1 MIERK
6 FVAQNFKE
14 FRIKEFV
21 KKSLNRVGLSD
32 VKLKRTSL
40 GERIIVSASRP
51 GLVVGRGGSNIQ
63 GLTRELKKQFELENP
78 QIEIEEIKDFNS
90 NASVIAEMIVNQL
103 ERFGT
108 RRFKGIG
115 HKSVDA
121 VMRAGAL
128 GVEILISGKIP
139 SSRSKTWR
147 FADGYMK
154 KCGDL
159 AISGVDTAV
168 ERANLKTG
176 AVGVQVRIIP
186 GNIRLPDQVNFGEKV
201 TEEDLKEAEKTSEE
215 STVEV
220 TEETTPEATEQ
231 EDKAETK
238 KSAKKA
244 SKKSAK
250 KASKKAAKK
259 STKKASKK
267 AAKKTETTETA
278 QQKSDEGE
286 VAKQDSEP
294 STTGQQESEKGSSGD
309 EK

>member
-14 FRIKEFV
+14 FQIKEFV
-21 KKSLNRVGLSD
+21 KKSLSRVGLSD

-40 GERIIVSASRP
+40 GERVIVSASRP

-63 GLTRELKKQFELENP
+63 GLTKELKNRFDLENP

-90 NASVIAEMIVNQL
+90 NAAVIAEMIVNQL

-115 HKSVDA
+115 HKSIDA
-121 VMRAGAL
+121 IMRAGAL

-159 AISGVDTAV
+159 AITGVDTAV
-168 ERANLKTG
+168 ETANLKTG

-186 GNIRLPDQVNFGEKV
+186 GNIRLPDQVEFGEQV
-201 TEEDLKEAEKTSEE
+201 AEGVENEDLSEDSSVEISESDEALETSSE
-215 STVEV
+215 
-220 TEETTPEATEQ
+220 TEETKTKK
-231 EDKAETK
+231 KATK

-244 SKKSAK
+244 SKKSSSK
-250 KASKKAAKK
+250 KTSKKAA
-259 STKKASKK
+259 SKK
-267 AAKKTETTETA
+267 QASESKADDSGEASTAGSSTSET
-278 QQKSDEGE
+278 G
-286 VAKQDSEP
+286 KQDTASQQ
-294 STTGQQESEKGSSGD
+294 TTDNDSSGD